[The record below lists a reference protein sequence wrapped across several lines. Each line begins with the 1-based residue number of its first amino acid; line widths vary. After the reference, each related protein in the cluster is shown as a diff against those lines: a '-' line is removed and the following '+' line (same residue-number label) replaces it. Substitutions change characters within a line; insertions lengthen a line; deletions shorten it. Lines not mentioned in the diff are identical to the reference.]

1 MGVRCLHVRLRAP
14 RTIDHCRLGRLL
26 TKFGCASDRKGL
38 GVLQLID
45 TIKGRDP
52 DWVLVF
58 FCFITIILM
67 VFIDLLYSAGLY
79 DSLSYIGSIGQV
91 PICVF
96 VGKLATPSQVLPYAF
111 IGLGAISIFE
121 ILFKK
126 SFHFFGA
133 LCLAHT
139 FLILFLMVNLL
150 FNGGYCSG
158 ASAAIVLKKLS
169 DIMLFG
175 SLFFLVPLP
184 VAATVFLKK
193 KQA

>member
-1 MGVRCLHVRLRAP
+1 M
-14 RTIDHCRLGRLL
+14 
-26 TKFGCASDRKGL
+26 
-38 GVLQLID
+38 ID
-45 TIKGRDP
+45 TIKRRDP

-67 VFIDLLYSAGLY
+67 VIIDYYYSARLY
-79 DSLSYIGSIGQV
+79 ASLSYIGSIDQF

-96 VGKLATPSQVLPYAF
+96 VGTLAPPSQALPFAF

-121 ILFKK
+121 VLFKR

-150 FNGGYCSG
+150 FTGG
-158 ASAAIVLKKLS
+158 
-169 DIMLFG
+169 
-175 SLFFLVPLP
+175 
-184 VAATVFLKK
+184 TVVECQQLL
-193 KQA
+193 

>member
-1 MGVRCLHVRLRAP
+1 
-14 RTIDHCRLGRLL
+14 LL

-38 GVLQLID
+38 GVLKLID
-45 TIKGRDP
+45 TTKRRDF
-52 DWVLVF
+52 DWFEAF

-67 VFIDLLYSAGLY
+67 VLIDLIYSAGLY
-79 DSLSYIGSIGQV
+79 TSLSYIGSIGQV

-96 VGKLATPSQVLPYAF
+96 VGKLATPSQVLPFAF

-121 ILFKK
+121 IFFKK

-139 FLILFLMVNLL
+139 FLILFSMVNLL
-150 FNGGYCSG
+150 LNGGYCSG
-158 ASAAIVLKKLS
+158 VSATNVIKILS
-169 DIMLFG
+169 EIMLFK

-184 VAATVFLKK
+184 AAAAVFLKK